1 VQFNVDSKPT
11 RSIWLQKLWMFFVFG
26 FVMSLSLF
34 HNLYYAD
41 SFTLFSASGG
51 LNADFKF
58 IDLLKI
64 ASDPLIRNL
73 VFEKLRLALWW
84 NTSETDTVQ
93 LTFWAFQFIWLLGV
107 IRATTSRSKR
117 ATIWIALSLP
127 LTYLIP
133 LLPYRFE
140 SYWPRHIVIIQLA
153 LGLSGMYALGNLG
166 PLQLLNKNHKH
177 RLNNS

>member
-1 VQFNVDSKPT
+1 
-11 RSIWLQKLWMFFVFG
+11 MFFAFG

-41 SFTLFSASGG
+41 SFTLFSSSGG

-64 ASDPLIRNL
+64 TSDPLIRDL
-73 VFEKLRLALWW
+73 VFEKIRLALWW
-84 NTSETDTVQ
+84 NTSETNTVQ
-93 LTFWAFQFIWLLGV
+93 LTFWAFQLIWLSGV

-117 ATIWIALSLP
+117 AIIWIALSLP

-166 PLQLLNKNHKH
+166 PLQLLNKNHKD
-177 RLNNS
+177 RFGNS